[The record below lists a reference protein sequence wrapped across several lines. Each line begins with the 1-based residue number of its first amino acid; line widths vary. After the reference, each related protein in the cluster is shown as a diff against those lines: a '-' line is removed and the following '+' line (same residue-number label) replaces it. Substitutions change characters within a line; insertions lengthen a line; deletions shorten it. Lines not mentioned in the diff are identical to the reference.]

1 MLVMEVEVEGLRVSF
16 GLLKGDILDL
26 GRSFAAVVVEMEV
39 DDLKLEEG
47 DVFRPVGGCLNGRLY
62 FLWRLSRMSLAGKM
76 SSACGRSFGLVMRED
91 LFTELFFHDG
101 TCLGKVNLLSVNFLY
116 KSFPAVRR

>member
-47 DVFRPVGGCLNGRLY
+47 DAVRPVGGCLNGRLY
-62 FLWRLSRMSLAGKM
+62 FLWR
-76 SSACGRSFGLVMRED
+76 
-91 LFTELFFHDG
+91 
-101 TCLGKVNLLSVNFLY
+101 
-116 KSFPAVRR
+116 